1 MKYGLK
7 DEIYDKILN
16 IARKTSNIN
25 LYYLV
30 QEQEEN
36 IKKNQI

>member
-7 DEIYDKILN
+7 DEIYDKILPE
-16 IARKTSNIN
+16 KTSNIN